1 MKMMKTPKFK
11 MAKINVK
18 AVAGSPTSAKA
29 DAYGKE
35 AKKRIMAFGKK
46 ASKR

>member
-1 MKMMKTPKFK
+1 MKKFKIPKFK

-18 AVAGSPTSAKA
+18 ATGAPTSAKA

-35 AKKRIMAFGKK
+35 AKKRIMAFGRR